1 MSLQNFVHLH
11 LHSEYSLSDGI
22 IRIEEL
28 VERSCEYNFPAVAL
42 TDLTNLFGLIKFYRM
57 AREKGIKPIVG
68 CELRLVKEEG
78 NIGAPF
84 VLLVKNKRGYT
95 NLTKLISKAY
105 IEGQDTGDPLVKIDW
120 LSDYS
125 EGLIALSGGQKGH
138 IGQALLLNNNNLAKK
153 RINYFRDI
161 YGEDFFLEIQRVGR
175 EDEEH
180 YNISAIDLAQE
191 IGIPIVATNDVR
203 FLTPIDP
210 DDESPSDFEAHE
222 ARVCIQKGEILS
234 DSSRAKEYVESQY
247 LSSAEEMRAKFSDI
261 PEALENTLLI
271 SKKCNLELELGEF
284 YLPDFEVPG
293 ETTTKDYLKK
303 KAKEGLKRRLEEINS
318 SINSYDI
325 DKKIYTKRLD
335 YELDMICKL
344 GFEGYFLIVADFVNW
359 AQENDIPVGPGR
371 GSGAGSITAY
381 ALGITAI
388 DPIKYDLLFERFLN
402 PDRVSNPDFDIDFC
416 MEGRDKV
423 LEYVTQ
429 KYGKDSV
436 AQISTRGTMAARAVL
451 RDVVRVLGKPYGF
464 GDRLAKAIPDVL
476 GISLEEAYKDKQF
489 KELIDSSEEGKEV
502 FDMSLKLEGL
512 SRSVGTHAAGV
523 VIAPTALTDFTPL
536 VVDQEKG
543 TVATQFDMG
552 DVESAGLVKFDFLG
566 LKTLTVIN
574 RTLNRINENRSGKS
588 LDINDLPLNDEK
600 TFKLLQRGET
610 TGVFQLESRGMKEY
624 LKKLKPNNFEDI
636 VSMNAL
642 YRPGALGTNMPG
654 APGMNMV
661 DLYIERKHKR
671 EEIPPGHES
680 VKKVLKTTYGVIVY
694 QEQVMQ
700 IAQELS
706 GFTLG
711 QADILRRAMGKKKK
725 DEMEKMKKDFIDGAV
740 NKKVNKRYVENL
752 FEQIEQFA
760 GYGFNRCHSV
770 PYALIAYQTAWLKA
784 NHPSEFMASL
794 LSSEL
799 DSTDRIQMF
808 VDDCR
813 SIGLEVLK
821 PDINASFYEFND
833 LDEKTVLYGLG
844 AIKGIGES
852 LVNTIIE
859 ARKKG
864 PFEDFYDFCRRI
876 GSNRL
881 NKRILIR
888 LIGSG
893 AMDSLG
899 KRETLF
905 NLIEALLKRA
915 EQSVERSE
923 SQISD
928 LFIDDL
934 HQEKDMDLQGK
945 TQEEF
950 DVLSHEWSSLGFYLE
965 SHPIEGK
972 REEVRKMCG
981 LFISELEEAPHT
993 QRVAGMLMHLN
1004 VRQGRHGRYAFV
1016 TIDDSSGRLEVSVWS
1031 EAFDTYRSVLRKGQ
1045 IIVVEGIVEKDSY
1058 SNDKNNPSFKMIA
1071 ERILSFDQARK
1082 EFIKFVMIS
1091 VGSDFKELDSLTSQ
1105 LKELSTNGSGS
1116 PVVISYSGDN
1126 AKADIK
1132 LPKELT
1138 LDMNDL
1144 SYRTLESI
1152 CGKGNVDL
1160 VYYARPYIH

>member
-68 CELRLVKEEG
+68 CELRLAKEEG

-318 SINSYDI
+318 SVNSYDI

-680 VKKVLKTTYGVIVY
+680 VKKVLSTTYGVIVY

-864 PFEDFYDFCRRI
+864 PFEDFYDFCTRI

-1138 LDMNDL
+1138 LDVNDL